1 MSPNGELRLVSD
13 TQVRIRCSATG
24 AGASN
29 NFRYYGKITAG
40 KSGDEN
46 PISTY
51 AGSDIRLKKDI
62 KEAEINGIETINKV
76 NVKEFRYKTEDEK
89 HYKHIGVIAQEV
101 EKEAP
106 EIKDV
111 VLHGEDD
118 EKDMLVVEY
127 GMFTPYLIKAVQEL
141 TTKVEELEARIK
153 ELEK

>member
-1 MSPNGELRLVSD
+1 MEDNKMLIELLNS
-13 TQVRIRCSATG
+13 IR
-24 AGASN
+24 
-29 NFRYYGKITAG
+29 
-40 KSGDEN
+40 EE
-46 PISTY
+46 
-51 AGSDIRLKKDI
+51 IREIKMDLNSLKEDLQKL
-62 KEAEINGIETINKV
+62 NIETLEKASKDDLAKKLDV
-76 NVKEFRYKTEDEK
+76 DEFKKFKNTTQNILDEK

-141 TTKVEELEARIK
+141 NAKVKKLEARIK
-153 ELEK
+153 ELENNDK